1 MSVDDNAPALEARNL
16 SFRYG
21 AKPTLDE
28 VTFSVKTGETVI
40 LLGPNGA
47 GKTTLFSLICGLF
60 APRSGTIEIA
70 GRSIGRDGAAA
81 LAPLGIVFQSQALDM
96 DLSVLQNLRYFC
108 ALRGLSRAES
118 NLRIGQE
125 LERLGLAERAGQKIR
140 ALNGG
145 HRRRVEIARAVL
157 HKPKILLLDEPT
169 VGLDIPTRKDLIA
182 NLHARPG
189 DDNIALFW
197 ATHLIDEVAE
207 TDRVLV
213 MHEGRIAGSGIPA
226 ELCRETGT
234 QNLDQAYDHLT
245 NPLREVA

>member
-1 MSVDDNAPALEARNL
+1 MSGDRTPALEATDL
-16 SFRYG
+16 GFRYG
-21 AKPTLDE
+21 AKPVLE
-28 VTFSVKTGETVI
+28 GVTFTVHSGETVI

-60 APRSGTIEIA
+60 APGSGTIEIA
-70 GRSIGRDGAAA
+70 GRSIARDGAAA

-96 DLSVLQNLRYFC
+96 DLSVRQNLRYFC
-108 ALRGLSRAES
+108 ALRGLPPADTD
-118 NLRIGQE
+118 LRIGQE
-125 LERLGLAERAGQKIR
+125 LERLGLADRAGHKIR

-145 HRRRVEIARAVL
+145 HRRRVEIARALL
-157 HKPKILLLDEPT
+157 HRPKILLLDEPT

-182 NLHARPG
+182 NLHGRPG

-197 ATHLIDEVAE
+197 ATHLIDEVAD

-213 MHEGRIAGSGIPA
+213 MHEGRIAGTGTPA
-226 ELCRETGT
+226 ELCSQTGT
-234 QNLDQAYDHLT
+234 ESLDQAYDHLT